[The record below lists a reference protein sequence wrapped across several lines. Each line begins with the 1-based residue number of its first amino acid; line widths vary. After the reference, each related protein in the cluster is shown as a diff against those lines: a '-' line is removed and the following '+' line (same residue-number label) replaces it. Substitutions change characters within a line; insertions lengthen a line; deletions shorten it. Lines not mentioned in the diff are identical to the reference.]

1 MNSFDYNK
9 IVKEHTQGLY
19 RFLFKSLRDKDEV
32 SDVLQDSFL
41 KLWEHK
47 DNIQTEKIKS
57 WLYTTAYHFML
68 KVIKSKQRVLR
79 SDEAMDIPVKEN
91 NNFESKELVDVLLNK
106 LPEQQKTIVL
116 LRDMEGYNYEEIGK
130 IMNLNES
137 QVKVYLFRARQKV
150 RDDLKALKVEI

>member
-1 MNSFDYNK
+1 MNSYDYNK

-47 DNIQTEKIKS
+47 DNIQAEKVKS

-68 KVIKSKQRVLR
+68 KVIKNKQRVLKA
-79 SDEAMDIPVKEN
+79 DETMDIPVKEN
-91 NNFESKELVDVLLNK
+91 TDFESKELVDVLLNR
-106 LPEQQKTIVL
+106 LPEQQKTIIL
-116 LRDMEGYNYEEIGK
+116 LRDMEGYNYDEIGK